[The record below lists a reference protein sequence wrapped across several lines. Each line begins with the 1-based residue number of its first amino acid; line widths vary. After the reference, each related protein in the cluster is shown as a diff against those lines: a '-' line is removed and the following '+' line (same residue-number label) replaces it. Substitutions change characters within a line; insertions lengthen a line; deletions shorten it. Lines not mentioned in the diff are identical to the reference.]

1 MLNLTF
7 GKAKWIAD
15 NDGTWLMLQC
25 REVAAIKRFC
35 AQKKDTVYTARIKEA
50 GDRRSLDANAYLWV
64 LCDKI
69 AQVIGSTKELVYRE
83 AIRRVGVF
91 EYCLL
96 PDKAL
101 EGFIRQWEG
110 GGLGNIAEVI
120 DGSKVERCTRVRIY
134 YGSST
139 YDKREMSRLIDEI
152 VTEAKALG
160 VETWPP
166 DKLTVLLERW
176 GNDEADEGA

>member
-1 MLNLTF
+1 MTEFTF
-7 GKAKWIAD
+7 GKAKWSMD
-15 NDGTWLMLQC
+15 SEGTWLMLLCKEQT
-25 REVAAIKRFC
+25 AAKQFC
-35 AQKKDTVYTARIKEA
+35 EQKKDRPYTARLKE
-50 GDRRSLDANAYLWV
+50 DYERRSLDANAYLWV
-64 LCDKI
+64 LCDRI
-69 AQVIGSTKELVYRE
+69 AREIRSTKELVYRE